1 MSAVL
6 ADSATIVW
14 WLAGQREKFT
24 DAAFDAL
31 AEADRT
37 DGIYVSAIT
46 LVDVWYATHK
56 RTDALTVDDLGSID
70 DAISS
75 AEINVHVLPVTAGD
89 ATAARVPPRD
99 QVRDPFD
106 RIILATARARSLPL
120 VTPDGILRSLS
131 IVTTIW

>member
-37 DGIYVSAIT
+37 DGIFVSAIT

-56 RTDALTVDDLGSID
+56 RTDALTLDDLGSID
-70 DAISS
+70 DAISCRS
-75 AEINVHVLPVTAGD
+75 SS
-89 ATAARVPPRD
+89 AARSSP
-99 QVRDPFD
+99 
-106 RIILATARARSLPL
+106 
-120 VTPDGILRSLS
+120 
-131 IVTTIW
+131 